1 MIRNGICYMTIDI
14 SSATFNANGTAML
27 KEGLP
32 AEIIPKRTVNMP
44 ISVYGFNGNL
54 SYNVTQAWI
63 RVDGNL
69 SIVSG
74 IVNNTVGECHAFIG
88 YPL

>member
-1 MIRNGICYMTIDI
+1 MTIDI
-14 SSATFNANGTAML
+14 TNATFNANGTAML

-44 ISVYGFNGNL
+44 VAVYGFTGNL
-54 SYNVTQAWI
+54 SYNVAQSWI

-74 IVNNTVGECHAFIG
+74 IVSATVAECHAFIG